1 MKAIPDDPSQI
12 LIPQR
17 IERLGYVREVSQH
30 GGQEFEAQYGIRLSV
45 TKRDHEINKVQSSPG
60 QINIFRRDGRFRVQS
75 RDGVGVAS
83 RWPSIGTASGRGNL
97 FAGSYWSGGIP
108 DVIGS
113 RLWRREVPLG
123 GYSVS

>member
-12 LIPQR
+12 LIPR
-17 IERLGYVREVSQH
+17 PIEETGLRSGVH
-30 GGQEFEAQYGIRLSV
+30 LSV
-45 TKRDHEINKVQSSPG
+45 TKRDHEINKVQSTPG
-60 QINIFRRDGRFRVQS
+60 QINIFRRDERFRVQS

-83 RWPSIGTASGRGNL
+83 RWSGIGTTSGRGNL
-97 FAGSYWSGGIP
+97 FAGSYWSGGIQ

-123 GYSVS
+123 GYSIS